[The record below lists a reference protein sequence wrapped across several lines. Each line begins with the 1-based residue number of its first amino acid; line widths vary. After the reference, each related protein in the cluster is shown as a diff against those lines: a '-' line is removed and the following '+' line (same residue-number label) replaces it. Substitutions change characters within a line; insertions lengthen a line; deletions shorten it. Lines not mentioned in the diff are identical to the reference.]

1 MRTLIL
7 ASSSPYRRELL
18 SRLGLVFECHSPD
31 VDESVLAGESPDALV
46 VRLARSKAQA
56 VAHQHPD
63 ALIIGSDQCAE
74 LDGRILGKPGDHEGA
89 VRQLRAASGREVV
102 FHTGLCL
109 LNART
114 GRAHVTSVPFRVR
127 FRALDSAMIEDYLRR
142 ETPYDCAGSF
152 KSEGLGIVLFEGMEG
167 DDPTSLVGL
176 PLIALVGMLQ
186 REGMP
191 VLGGPR

>member
-1 MRTLIL
+1 VHTLIL

-18 SRLGLVFECHSPD
+18 SRLGLVFQCHSPD

-46 VRLARSKAQA
+46 LRLARSKAQA
-56 VAHQHPD
+56 VAHHHPD

-74 LDGRILGKPGDHEGA
+74 LDGRILGKPGDHEAA
-89 VRQLRAASGREVV
+89 VRQLQAASGREVV

-109 LNART
+109 LNARS
-114 GRAHVTSVPFRVR
+114 GRDHVTSVPFRVR

-142 ETPYDCAGSF
+142 EMPYDCAGSF
-152 KSEGLGIVLFEGMEG
+152 KSEGLGIALFEGMEG
-167 DDPTSLVGL
+167 DDPTALVGL
-176 PLIALVGMLQ
+176 PLIALVDMLQ
-186 REGMP
+186 EEGMP

>member
-1 MRTLIL
+1 VRTLIL

-18 SRLGLVFECHSPD
+18 SRLGLAFQCHSPD

-46 VRLARSKAQA
+46 LRLARSKAQA
-56 VAHQHPD
+56 VAHHYPD

-74 LDGRILGKPGDHEGA
+74 FDGRILGKPGDHEGA

-114 GRAHVTSVPFRVR
+114 GRAHVTSERFRVR

-152 KSEGLGIVLFEGMEG
+152 KSEGLGIALFEGMEG
-167 DDPTSLVGL
+167 DDPTSLMGL

-186 REGMP
+186 REGIP